1 MIRKLLMGVTV
12 AGALLATEAGLPH
25 AGAAQP
31 PLLAQG
37 GVTIKQAGS
46 RNWVVEGLVVAVLMG
61 AALFAICKSS
71 RRV

>member
-1 MIRKLLMGVTV
+1 MIRKWLMGVTV
-12 AGALLATEAGLPH
+12 AGALLAMQAGLPD
-25 AGAAQP
+25 AGAAQ

-37 GVTIKQAGS
+37 GVTIKQAGA